1 MSVNID
7 KDYSEDPWDYE
18 FKYIDSTP
26 VVIGHEGWITRNS
39 VALEMQQ
46 VVTYDSWLGSIVPPK
61 VNKTFLSVKQ
71 VNIDT
76 VPASLSSDI
85 RLLTINFYITSDQV
99 VNKRVAYSV
108 VDLLSDVGGLFV
120 PIRIAF

>member
-46 VVTYDSWLGSIVPPK
+46 VVTYDSWLGSIVAPK